1 MDNYI
6 GKYQGVDI
14 WAISF
19 EDFVALDPIAQ
30 VTRDKIYLILDDR
43 RVIKTGMVFGY
54 VTRDNK
60 RLNPSP
66 KSIHWTVAYAGQ
78 LTALKKKAEEAK
90 RVQEEETV
98 KTVVTE
104 RPTVENL
111 AAEGAKKLNTVKHEA
126 ANKLEDMVNKS
137 EDKVQEV
144 LEVAAEIAAE
154 PALESKKAMENL
166 VAEGK
171 QKAVEVTAR
180 PTASS
185 TRRKR
190 KSTTADVLKALE

>member
-90 RVQEEETV
+90 HIQEEETA

-111 AAEGAKKLNTVKHEA
+111 AIEGAKKLNAVKHEA
-126 ANKLEDMVNKS
+126 ANKLEDMVNEG

-166 VAEGK
+166 VAEGNK
-171 QKAVEVTAR
+171 KAVEVTTR
-180 PTASS
+180 PTSS

-190 KSTTADVLKALE
+190 KSTLE

>member
-14 WAISF
+14 WAINF

-78 LTALKKKAEEAK
+78 LTALKKKADEAK
-90 RVQEEETV
+90 RIQEE
-98 KTVVTE
+98 KAVVTE

-111 AAEGAKKLNTVKHEA
+111 AAEGAKKLNAVKHEA

-166 VAEGK
+166 VAAGN
-171 QKAVEVTAR
+171 QKAAEVTTR
-180 PTASS
+180 PTSSS

>member
-14 WAISF
+14 WEISF

-78 LTALKKKAEEAK
+78 LTALKKRAEEAK
-90 RVQEEETV
+90 RIQEEEAAKV
-98 KTVVTE
+98 VVTE

-111 AAEGAKKLNTVKHEA
+111 AAEGAKKLNAVKHEA

-166 VAEGK
+166 VAEGNK
-171 QKAVEVTAR
+171 KAAEVTTR
-180 PTASS
+180 STSS

>member
-78 LTALKKKAEEAK
+78 LTALKKKAE
-90 RVQEEETV
+90 RTQEEEAAA
-98 KTVVTE
+98 KAVVTE

-166 VAEGK
+166 VVEGK
-171 QKAVEVTAR
+171 QKAAEVTAR

>member
-90 RVQEEETV
+90 RIQEEAA
-98 KTVVTE
+98 KTAVVTE

-111 AAEGAKKLNTVKHEA
+111 AAEGAKKLNAVKHEA

-154 PALESKKAMENL
+154 PALESKKVMENL
-166 VAEGK
+166 VAEGN
-171 QKAVEVTAR
+171 QKAAEVATR
-180 PTASS
+180 PTSS

>member
-90 RVQEEETV
+90 RIQEEEAA

-111 AAEGAKKLNTVKHEA
+111 AIEGAKKLNAVKHEA
-126 ANKLEDMVNKS
+126 ANKLEDMVNEG

-166 VAEGK
+166 VAEGNK
-171 QKAVEVTAR
+171 KATEITTR
-180 PTASS
+180 PTSS

-190 KSTTADVLKALE
+190 KSTLE

>member
-78 LTALKKKAEEAK
+78 LTALKKKAE
-90 RVQEEETV
+90 RVQEEEAV

-171 QKAVEVTAR
+171 QKAAEVTAR

-185 TRRKR
+185 ARRKR

>member
-14 WAISF
+14 WAINF

-66 KSIHWTVAYAGQ
+66 KSIHWTVASCPLSDYELFNDQHLWKLAICLG
-78 LTALKKKAEEAK
+78 LTE
-90 RVQEEETV
+90 
-98 KTVVTE
+98 
-104 RPTVENL
+104 
-111 AAEGAKKLNTVKHEA
+111 
-126 ANKLEDMVNKS
+126 
-137 EDKVQEV
+137 
-144 LEVAAEIAAE
+144 
-154 PALESKKAMENL
+154 
-166 VAEGK
+166 
-171 QKAVEVTAR
+171 
-180 PTASS
+180 
-185 TRRKR
+185 
-190 KSTTADVLKALE
+190 

>member
-78 LTALKKKAEEAK
+78 LTALKKKAE
-90 RVQEEETV
+90 RTQEEEAAA
-98 KTVVTE
+98 KAVVTE

-111 AAEGAKKLNTVKHEA
+111 AAEGAKKLNTVKYEA

-166 VAEGK
+166 VVEGK
-171 QKAVEVTAR
+171 QKAAEVTAR

>member
-19 EDFVALDPIAQ
+19 EDFVALDSIAQ

-78 LTALKKKAEEAK
+78 LTALKKKAE
-90 RVQEEETV
+90 RTQEEETV
-98 KTVVTE
+98 KAAVVTE

-166 VAEGK
+166 VVEGK
-171 QKAVEVTAR
+171 QKAAEVTAR